1 MDDYKTMLDKIYSK
15 ISSTSNK
22 SERFEIPKPEI
33 YYESNFTIWKNFY
46 RFQELFRRDESFI
59 IKFFKKELGAPI
71 ENKDGRIIIYRKIPQ
86 DILEDKIRMF
96 FKFYVLCYECNG
108 VDTVLINRNG
118 RVEIVCEACG
128 ASRVIM

>member
-15 ISSTSNK
+15 ISSISSK
-22 SERFEIPKPEI
+22 SERFEIPKSEI
-33 YYESNFTIWKNFY
+33 YYEGGFTVWKNFHK
-46 RFQELFRRDESFI
+46 FQELFRRDESFM

-71 ENKDGRIIIYRKIPQ
+71 ENRDGRIIIYRKIAQ
-86 DILEDKIRMF
+86 NILDDKIKMF

-108 VDTVLINRNG
+108 VDTVLVNKNG
-118 RVEIVCEACG
+118 RVELVCEACG